1 MRAMNEEDPAVLD
14 PLVKGLT
21 RPAMMW
27 GVPFVVFVLT
37 FFSVVLAFIWTK
49 RLTIFLVWP
58 VLHAIGYWLTV
69 KDPFFIDIV
78 ITRNRHCPRTPNRA
92 IWGGDSYSP

>member
-1 MRAMNEEDPAVLD
+1 VNEDAPAVLD

-21 RPAMMW
+21 RPAMML
-27 GVPFVVFVLT
+27 GVPYVVFVLNLLA
-37 FFSVVLAFIWTK
+37 VVMVFIWTK
-49 RLTIFLVWP
+49 RLMTFVAWP
-58 VLHAIGYWLTV
+58 LLYAIGYWLTV

-78 ITRNRHCPRTPNRA
+78 ITRNRYCTRTPNRA

>member
-1 MRAMNEEDPAVLD
+1 MNEDVPVALD
-14 PLVKGLT
+14 PIVRGLT

-27 GVPFVVFVLT
+27 GVPYVIFVLEMLA
-37 FFSVVLAFIWTK
+37 VVMVFINTK
-49 RLTIFLVWP
+49 RLLVFLVWP
-58 VLHAIGYWLTV
+58 VLHAVAYWMTV

-78 ITRNRHCPRTPNRA
+78 ITRNRFCSRTANRA